1 MATALRRRPRR
12 NVVGLLQVL
21 GGANHR
27 LHFFGYTIGMKTA
40 ISIPDEI
47 FEEAERLAKRM
58 KKSRSELYRRALVE
72 YIARHAENHV
82 TELMDKAVCEIGDT
96 SEGFIGEASN
106 RLMIEVEW

>member
-1 MATALRRRPRR
+1 
-12 NVVGLLQVL
+12 
-21 GGANHR
+21 
-27 LHFFGYTIGMKTA
+27 MKTA

-58 KKSRSELYRRALVE
+58 KKSRSEVYRRALVE

-82 TELMDKAVCEIGDT
+82 TELMDRAVAEIGDT
-96 SEGFIGEASN
+96 SEGFIGEASK